1 MSLLI
6 GVTQRVSVVLEY
18 EERRDALDQA
28 WIRFFSACNLEPL
41 IIPNRL
47 ADAVAYAQKMGVEG
61 LVLTGGNNFS
71 DAVKT
76 IQNRPVR
83 NLPQCE
89 DLAPERDETEI
100 ALLRQSIEN
109 GWPVIGVCRGMQLLN
124 LFYGGEI
131 SSVENHV
138 GLYHDL
144 TTKGKIGI
152 PFEVTFDT
160 TVNSFHDFGI
170 HSSGMSSEFN
180 VLAQTGDVVES
191 FVHQKYP
198 HMGIMW
204 HPERNVN
211 LSVNDINLF
220 RNYFACRIRK

>member
-6 GVTQRVSVVLEY
+6 GITQRVSVVPEY
-18 EERRDALDQA
+18 GERRDALDQA
-28 WIRFFSACNLEPL
+28 WVGFFSACNLDPL

-47 ADAVAYAQKMGVEG
+47 ADPVAYAQKMGVKG
-61 LVLTGGNNFS
+61 IVLTGGNNFS

-76 IQNRPVR
+76 IQNLPVR
-83 NLPQCE
+83 NLPQSD
-89 DLAPERDETEI
+89 DLAPERDATEI
-100 ALLRQSIEN
+100 ALLKQSIEK

-131 SSVENHV
+131 GSVENHV

-144 TTKGKIGI
+144 TTKEKIGI
-152 PFEVTFDT
+152 PFEVMFDNP
-160 TVNSFHDFGI
+160 VNSFHDFGI
-170 HSSGMSSEFN
+170 HSSGMSPEFN
-180 VLAQTGDVVES
+180 ILAQTGDVVES
-191 FVHQKYP
+191 FVHREYP

-211 LSVNDINLF
+211 PSVNDVNLF
-220 RNYFACRIRK
+220 RNYFACWIKE